1 MFTGIIE
8 DQGTIKKIM
17 RQGTAARMTIESRF
31 PSQEISLGDSIAVDG
46 ACLTV
51 TEINGSLF
59 TVDLSPETLQ
69 RTTLGARRE
78 RDSVNLERALRLSDR
93 LGGHLVTGH
102 IDGIAGIKAL
112 TPVANAIEISF
123 SAPQQIVRYLVEKG
137 SVAIDGISLT
147 VNQCT
152 AHGFS
157 VMAIPFT
164 SSHTTL
170 NRKKAGDQ
178 VNIETDIM
186 GKYIEKF
193 LIKRGAADGTI
204 TEDLLH
210 KYNFT

>member
-31 PSQEISLGDSIAVDG
+31 PPQEISLGDSIAVDG

-69 RTTLGARRE
+69 RSTLGARRE

-112 TPVANAIEISF
+112 TPVDNAIEISF
-123 SAPQQIVRYLVEKG
+123 SAPQQIMRYLVEKG

-157 VMAIPFT
+157 IMAIPFT
-164 SSHTTL
+164 TSQTTL

-193 LIKRGAADGTI
+193 LVKRGVADGTV

>member
-8 DQGTIKKIM
+8 DQGAIKKIM

-51 TEINGSLF
+51 TGINGSLF

-102 IDGIAGIKAL
+102 IDGIAGIKTL
-112 TPVANAIEISF
+112 TPNANAISF

-157 VMAIPFT
+157 VMVIPFT

-193 LIKRGAADGTI
+193 LVKRGAADGTV

>member
-102 IDGIAGIKAL
+102 IDGIAAIKAL
-112 TPVANAIEISF
+112 TPNANAIEISF
-123 SAPQQIVRYLVEKG
+123 SAPQLIMRYLVERG

-152 AHGFS
+152 AYGFS

-170 NRKKAGDQ
+170 NRKKAGDP

-193 LIKRGAADGTI
+193 LVKRGAADGTV